1 MPKRYD
7 ANLVDNIT
15 KFHELEF
22 HIMRGR
28 NESAIYFDLDLDL
41 SKTLPY
47 IEKVNEGKGKKKIT
61 LFHIILGAAVRT
73 LALRPKLNRFVS
85 NRRLWQR
92 NTMTL
97 AFVVKKML
105 DEDAGSVNAMIDF
118 DPFETLDTISEKID
132 KHLYEA
138 RKTNSNENDKQI
150 EMITK
155 MPRFLIRFI
164 FWLVRWLDERNL
176 FSKFVYSQTK
186 DMPMYSSAFLANLG
200 SIGLPTVYHHL
211 FEMGTIGF
219 FLAIGK
225 ITKRPFVDQETGE
238 LSVRPMMTIRITLD
252 DRISEGVYLRKA
264 VDYLHLYIEN
274 PEELEKPLELSQK
287 QLDWL
292 KLKKYKKDWSKKGKT
307 K

>member
-1 MPKRYD
+1 MKER
-7 ANLVDNIT
+7 V
-15 KFHELEF
+15 
-22 HIMRGR
+22 
-28 NESAIYFDLDLDL
+28 
-41 SKTLPY
+41 
-47 IEKVNEGKGKKKIT
+47 KKKIT